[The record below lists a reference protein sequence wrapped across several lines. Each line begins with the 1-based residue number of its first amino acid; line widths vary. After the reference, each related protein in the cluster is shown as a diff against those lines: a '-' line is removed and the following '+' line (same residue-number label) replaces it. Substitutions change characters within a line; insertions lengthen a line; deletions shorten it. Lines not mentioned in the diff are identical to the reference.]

1 MKNWSPEHTKEIK
14 AWLDIDNYRKLEDI
28 SLNALYH
35 ELWAR
40 ALLYKP
46 GPTDEEKKGLWVYMT
61 EIFSGN
67 PHLFKGKHLD
77 YPTVNDTLYSP
88 PHIFV
93 TDITRLAELSVMALS
108 VNLFTWEEG
117 NDEYC
122 VNAPHHEAYVSQL
135 LSPLCEKT
143 VLLEIDLG
151 SGTDD
156 EIAESIKAALPQWRS
171 VKGVEV
177 NETGIVRF
185 GYGTIKKIINY
196 RLVAMLDILLWAKRK
211 ELRIS
216 DDRLSRLLYTDED
229 EETTTRLG
237 YHIKDSDRPL
247 AMKAATIDFIRQFNF
262 FMNRNPH
269 LKNMRVSD
277 VMKLSDS
284 N

>member
-1 MKNWSPEHTKEIK
+1 M
-14 AWLDIDNYRKLEDI
+14 
-28 SLNALYH
+28 
-35 ELWAR
+35 
-40 ALLYKP
+40 
-46 GPTDEEKKGLWVYMT
+46 
-61 EIFSGN
+61 
-67 PHLFKGKHLD
+67 
-77 YPTVNDTLYSP
+77 
-88 PHIFV
+88 
-93 TDITRLAELSVMALS
+93 
-108 VNLFTWEEG
+108 
-117 NDEYC
+117 
-122 VNAPHHEAYVSQL
+122 
-135 LSPLCEKT
+135 
-143 VLLEIDLG
+143 
-151 SGTDD
+151 
-156 EIAESIKAALPQWRS
+156 
-171 VKGVEV
+171 EV

-247 AMKAATIDFIRQFNF
+247 AM
-262 FMNRNPH
+262 NRNPN

>member
-1 MKNWSPEHTKEIK
+1 
-14 AWLDIDNYRKLEDI
+14 
-28 SLNALYH
+28 
-35 ELWAR
+35 
-40 ALLYKP
+40 
-46 GPTDEEKKGLWVYMT
+46 
-61 EIFSGN
+61 
-67 PHLFKGKHLD
+67 
-77 YPTVNDTLYSP
+77 
-88 PHIFV
+88 
-93 TDITRLAELSVMALS
+93 MALS

-284 N
+284 NDLEFPKSTTAGQTVTLQLGSSLLSFPNCSYSDPITTTKGKQNEQSKYPPNSLARSYEQNRLWQGLDLSSNQRRFISTTNKNWFACNCICRKRS